1 MQDVFGIVET
11 IAAEVQIPAS
21 SAAQMLSSHLA
32 QLLPAVFVI
41 ARNIIVQYSPAY
53 KVTASCKEDLHIRKH
68 FQQNVRNYI
77 CGSTLTR
84 DSGRQE
90 VLCVAAAGR

>member
-32 QLLPAVFVI
+32 QLLSAVFVI
-41 ARNIIVQYSPAY
+41 ARKIIVQYSPAY
-53 KVTASCKEDLHIRKH
+53 KVTARK
-68 FQQNVRNYI
+68 I
-77 CGSTLTR
+77 CTLESTFSRMLGIT
-84 DSGRQE
+84 S
-90 VLCVAAAGR
+90 AAAL